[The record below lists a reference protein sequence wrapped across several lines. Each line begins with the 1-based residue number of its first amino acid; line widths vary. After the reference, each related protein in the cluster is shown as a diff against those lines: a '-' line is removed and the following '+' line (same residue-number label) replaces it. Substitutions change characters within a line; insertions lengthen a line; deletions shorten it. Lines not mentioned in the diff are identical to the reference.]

1 MRCGFLKQQTQCA
14 KGAQAAY
21 NFGAYAGALAAAM
34 PRIVLLRKLD
44 ANLPID
50 KRSNGNRYMRTQWQ
64 IG

>member
-1 MRCGFLKQQTQCA
+1 MEPQTQLA
-14 KGAQAAY
+14 KGAQAASY
-21 NFGAYAGALAAAM
+21 FGAYAGALAAAI
-34 PRIVLLRKLD
+34 PRVVLLRKLD